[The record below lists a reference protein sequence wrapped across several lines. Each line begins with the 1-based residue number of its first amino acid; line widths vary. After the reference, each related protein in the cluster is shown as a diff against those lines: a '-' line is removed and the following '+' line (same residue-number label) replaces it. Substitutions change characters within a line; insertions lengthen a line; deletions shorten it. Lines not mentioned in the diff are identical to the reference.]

1 MCVMIGRLLAAP
13 LSVLKD
19 KANSPAC
26 VLCEKAKGV
35 SFDVAVSV

>member
-1 MCVMIGRLLAAP
+1 MCVCVMIGCLLA
-13 LSVLKD
+13 VLKD

-26 VLCEKAKGV
+26 VLFEKAKEI